1 MEKAINALLDQFC
14 PNTTQIVDERD
25 IVYQQIIQDTIV
37 NEDPNPLKTR
47 FNMIELKNC
56 TRGLLN
62 KAMGADRIHNK
73 MLLHL
78 SEENLNALLYSL
90 NYIFQ
95 SRYILNAWKNAI
107 VTPILKP
114 RKAPENDD
122 SYRPISLTSCL
133 KKLMEKMVNNRIKW
147 YLQYPLNDKVHTP
160 YLQCILK
167 ALLILVKR
175 QYLLNG

>member
-25 IVYQQIIQDTIV
+25 IVYQQIIQDAIV
-37 NEDPNPLKTR
+37 NELNTR

-56 TRGLLN
+56 TRGLPN

-73 MLLHL
+73 MLFHL

-95 SRYILNAWKNAI
+95 SRYILNAWNNKI

-114 RKAPENDD
+114 T
-122 SYRPISLTSCL
+122 L
-133 KKLMEKMVNNRIKW
+133 
-147 YLQYPLNDKVHTP
+147 
-160 YLQCILK
+160 
-167 ALLILVKR
+167 
-175 QYLLNG
+175 

>member
-95 SRYILNAWKNAI
+95 SRYILNAWNNKI

-114 RKAPENDD
+114 T
-122 SYRPISLTSCL
+122 L
-133 KKLMEKMVNNRIKW
+133 
-147 YLQYPLNDKVHTP
+147 
-160 YLQCILK
+160 
-167 ALLILVKR
+167 
-175 QYLLNG
+175 